1 MTHDLNDSTDEDLV
15 ALVTK
20 GDHRAFSNLVKR
32 HTDKFYALSF
42 RTLGNTRDAEDVV
55 QDCFVKLWKKPS
67 AYKPE
72 RGAKFTTWF
81 YRVVFNASIDLK
93 RKHKIVVSDM
103 DEALQDTN
111 FTMQDERLIVEDE
124 QVELEKA
131 ISTLPE
137 RQQAALN
144 LCYYQEM
151 PQKEAA
157 DIMGVG
163 LKALESLLSRA
174 KANLKDYYLSVE
186 AEKKQVKYAAR

>member
-1 MTHDLNDSTDEDLV
+1 MTHDLNDSMDEDLI

-20 GDHRAFSNLVKR
+20 GDHRAFSILVKR
-32 HTDKFYALSF
+32 HTDKFYALAF

-103 DEALQDTN
+103 DESLQDTN

-144 LCYYQEM
+144 LCYYQEIITERGRRYYGRWVEGIRIIAFTR
-151 PQKEAA
+151 KSEF
-157 DIMGVG
+157 
-163 LKALESLLSRA
+163 KRLLFIC
-174 KANLKDYYLSVE
+174 
-186 AEKKQVKYAAR
+186 